1 MMKLTKNRLKQ
12 IIKEELEKMTEMVPD
27 APNPISG
34 MSICDDLV
42 SKGVTVP
49 KGGFAYADMSDEQLV
64 LAMCQANHY
73 KPFYF
78 IAIEL
83 SNRGYGGPKPTPEQ
97 NSAFR
102 KKMSAG
108 QP

>member
-1 MMKLTKNRLKQ
+1 MKLTKAKLKQ
-12 IIKEELEKMTEMVPD
+12 IIKEELEKMTEMNPD
-27 APNPISG
+27 APNPVG
-34 MSICDDLV
+34 EMSICDDLL
-42 SKGVTVP
+42 SKGITLPEDGV
-49 KGGFAYADMSDEQLV
+49 AYADMSDEELV
-64 LAMCQANHY
+64 LAMCQAPHY
-73 KPFYF
+73 KPFSF

-108 QP
+108 QL